1 MDNDVKVLEKI
12 GLKEVSLKTH
22 IEVKQLEFIVNAQYD
37 KLNKINTLG
46 FVKILSREYT
56 IDFTEW
62 LEGYHDYWAEHEN
75 DEEPQKNKIFICAKS
90 DRSYKRLRWFFLL
103 LVLIATLFFVGSIFK
118 INVGIPSILDK
129 VKTELPQTNNAYQ
142 SAPVVKEA
150 VTSLGVKVEERV
162 VESNST
168 NSSLEAVVVSINEN
182 LTRQI
187 EGNETNASESLALNE
202 ENTTVQKNELKNKIA
217 TFVPLKKVWIGVVN
231 LENSARKESSNEHN
245 LTIDLTQKQIIKTG
259 HGFFKLFYD
268 GNVEDFSEQGATR
281 FLVENGQLHKISE
294 EKFIELNRGKNW

>member
-22 IEVKQLEFIVNAQYD
+22 IEVKQLEFIVNAQYE

-46 FVKILSREYT
+46 FVKILSREYS

-62 LEGYHDYWAEHEN
+62 LEGYHDYWAEHDN
-75 DEEPQKNKIFICAKS
+75 DEESQKHKIFICARS
-90 DRSYKRLRWFFLL
+90 DRSYKKAAWFFLL
-103 LVLIATLFFVGSIFK
+103 LVLIATLFFVGSVFQ
-118 INVGIPSILDK
+118 VEMGIPSILDK
-129 VKTELPQTNNAYQ
+129 VKTELPQVSNAYQ
-142 SAPVVKEA
+142 STPVVKEA

-168 NSSLEAVVVSINEN
+168 NSTVEAVVVSIDEN
-182 LTRQI
+182 LSRQH
-187 EGNETNASESLALNE
+187 EANETNMTLSPSVAEGNNTLPE
-202 ENTTVQKNELKNKIA
+202 GEVKNTTA

-231 LENSARKESSNEHN
+231 LENHVRKESSNDQN

-268 GNVEDFSEQGATR
+268 GNIEDFSEQGSTR
-281 FLVENGQLHKISE
+281 FLVENGELRKISE
-294 EKFIELNRGKNW
+294 EKFVELNRGKNW